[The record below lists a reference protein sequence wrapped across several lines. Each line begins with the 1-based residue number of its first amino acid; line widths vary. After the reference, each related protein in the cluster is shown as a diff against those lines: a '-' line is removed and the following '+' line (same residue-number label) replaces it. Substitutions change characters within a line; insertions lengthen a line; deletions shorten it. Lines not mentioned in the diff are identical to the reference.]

1 MAATT
6 LDGKL
11 ANKGILGPKVALG
24 DRIDEIHDYLTAL
37 NTLLSTQ
44 CVQSGALAEG
54 TNAATIKTAAICYY
68 TIAGKFYAKAITDN
82 IALTAATAQVA
93 LSKCCYTICIDSA
106 GTVSSVKG
114 TDVLTASGVAPT
126 IPAPTAGTCA
136 IGVLMVTVANAATF
150 TAGTTDLSATDVT
163 GVFTNLV
170 GPVPGMVTVAA
181 LQPDAI

>member
-6 LDGKL
+6 LNGRL
-11 ANKGILGPKVALG
+11 LNEGNLTRGVGLG
-24 DRIDEIHDYLTAL
+24 DKLDEIHDYLTAL

-44 CVQSGALAEG
+44 CTQSGALAEG
-54 TNAATIKTAAICYY
+54 TNSGTIKTAAICYY

-93 LSKCCYTICIDSA
+93 LSKCCYTICINSA

-170 GPVPGMVTVAA
+170 GVVPGAVTVAA
-181 LQPDAI
+181 LQPTAV